1 MAVLRWAD
9 FRNGSQA
16 SGLSNLVDKLPF
28 TKLQTLRDETGL
40 GLRAVEFSQD
50 ILTWNIQAISSY
62 G

>member
-1 MAVLRWAD
+1 MAVLRRAD
-9 FRNGSQA
+9 CRNGSQV

-28 TKLQTLRDETGL
+28 TKLQTLREETGL